1 MVAFYA
7 EVASA
12 TDLPLMAYNHP
23 TGGLDDLTPEL
34 LARLIEVEH
43 VVAVKESSG
52 EVRRIAAAIEATGG
66 EMEVVAGTDDIA
78 LEAYAAGASG
88 WVTGVGDVAPAECV
102 ELWRLLEARELE
114 AAQALWLRL
123 LPLAR
128 LDTDPKLV
136 QFYKASLDRIGR
148 YGGPTRPPRLPLTA
162 DEQARVTAAIEALWG
177 ENGGQASVD
186 GDPAVATGSVGER

>member
-1 MVAFYA
+1 
-7 EVASA
+7 
-12 TDLPLMAYNHP
+12 
-23 TGGLDDLTPEL
+23 
-34 LARLIEVEH
+34 
-43 VVAVKESSG
+43 
-52 EVRRIAAAIEATGG
+52 
-66 EMEVVAGTDDIA
+66 
-78 LEAYAAGASG
+78 
-88 WVTGVGDVAPAECV
+88 VGDVAPAECV

-186 GDPAVATGSVGER
+186 GDPAIATGSVGER